1 MLKKLKEGDVG
12 AFKYAVIL
20 ESDTPPNLMLG
31 QIIGGAVVKEMK
43 TMDVELV
50 SASQLAEKYNMS
62 VPAIRQKL
70 ASINQGTVGKCL
82 YNPYLAHEL
91 LTAKAKKGRPRA
103 N

>member
-1 MLKKLKEGDVG
+1 
-12 AFKYAVIL
+12 
-20 ESDTPPNLMLG
+20 MLG

-62 VPAIRQKL
+62 APAIRQKL
-70 ASINQGTVGKCL
+70 ISINQGTAGKCL
-82 YNPYLAHEL
+82 YNPHLAHEL
-91 LTAKAKKGRPRA
+91 LTAKVKKGRPRA